1 MMLKGKKDAY
11 GQLLK
16 AYFDGADVSEIVER
30 DDGFI
35 SSYGMGPKTY
45 FSSYDSWNDH
55 LKQAIQ
61 HAKGRV
67 LDIGCGAG
75 RFSLH
80 LQSKGLDVTGL
91 DNSEQALHVCK
102 LRGMKNVVGSGIDDI
117 DEKIGKFDTFLMMGN
132 NFGLFGSSHNAKILL
147 KKFHGMSNSDAII
160 IAESTNPYGT
170 TNKTHLD
177 YHKRNRKK
185 GRMGGQIKLR
195 VRHLEFKTPY
205 FDYLLAS
212 PAEIREILKNT
223 GWKMGKI
230 YGNEEG
236 SFVTIMERI
245 S

>member
-35 SSYGMGPKTY
+35 TCSGMGPKTY
-45 FSSYDSWNDH
+45 FSSFDSWEPH
-55 LKQAIQ
+55 IKGAIQ
-61 HAKGRV
+61 NAKGRV

-80 LQSKGLDVTGL
+80 LQSKGMDVTGL
-91 DNSEQALHVCK
+91 DNSEQALQVCRQ
-102 LRGMKNVVGSGIDDI
+102 RGLKNVVGKSIDEI
-117 DEKIGKFDTFLMMGN
+117 DEKLCKFDTFLMMGN
-132 NFGLFGSSHNAKILL
+132 NFGLFGSNDNAKKLL
-147 KKFHGMSNSDAII
+147 RKFHGMSNNGAII
-160 IAESTNPYGT
+160 IAESMNPYGT

-185 GRMGGQIKLR
+185 GRMGGQIRLR
-195 VRHLEFKTPY
+195 VRHLEFRTPY

-212 PAEIREILKNT
+212 PDEMKEILNNT
-223 GWKMGKI
+223 GWRLENIFGDE
-230 YGNEEG
+230 NG
-236 SFVTIMERI
+236 SYVAQINRI

>member
-16 AYFDGADVSEIVER
+16 AYFDGADVCEIVER

-35 SSYGMGPKTY
+35 DFGRRGPKTY
-45 FSSYDSWNDH
+45 FSSYDSWDDH
-55 LKQAIQ
+55 IKEAILN
-61 HAKGRV
+61 AKGRV

-80 LQSKGLDVTGL
+80 LQSKGMDVTGV
-91 DNSEQALHVCK
+91 DNSELALQVCRQ
-102 LRGMKNVVGSGIDDI
+102 RGVKNVVGSGIEEI
-117 DEKIGKFDTFLMMGN
+117 DEKLGKFDTFLMMGN
-132 NFGLFGSSHNAKILL
+132 NFGLFGSYNNAKTLL
-147 KKFHGMSNSDAII
+147 KRFHDMSNNGAII

-170 TNKTHLD
+170 TNKAHLD

-185 GRMGGQIKLR
+185 GRMCGQIRLR

-212 PAEIREILKNT
+212 PDEMKEILKKT
-223 GWKMGKI
+223 GWRLDKI
-230 YGNEEG
+230 FGDENG
-236 SFVTIMERI
+236 SYVALINRI

>member
-16 AYFDGADVSEIVER
+16 AYLDGADVSEIVER

-35 SSYGMGPKTY
+35 TSSGMGPKTY
-45 FSSYDSWNDH
+45 FSDFESWGGH
-55 LKQAIQ
+55 IKEAIQ
-61 HAKGRV
+61 NAKGRT

-75 RFSLH
+75 RFSLY
-80 LQSKGLDVTGL
+80 LQSKGLDVAGL
-91 DNSEQALHVCK
+91 DNSEQALLVCK
-102 LRGMKNVVGSGIDDI
+102 QRGLKNVVGKSIDEI
-117 DEKIGKFDTFLMMGN
+117 DEKLGKFDTFLMMGN
-132 NFGLFGSSHNAKILL
+132 NFGLFGSYDNAKTLL
-147 KKFHGMSNSDAII
+147 KKFHGMSKNGAII
-160 IAESTNPYGT
+160 IAESMNPYGT

-185 GRMGGQIKLR
+185 GRMGGQIRLR

-212 PAEIREILKNT
+212 PGEVREILEGT
-223 GWKMGKI
+223 GWKLENVLGDE
-230 YGNEEG
+230 NG
-236 SFVTIMERI
+236 SYVALINRI